1 LSNRELDVLI
11 LLQERLTNKEIA
23 QRLFIS
29 PETVKTHITRIYQK
43 LNVNSRRRAVDT
55 ARKLN
60 LLPER
65 RRR

>member
-23 QRLFIS
+23 QRLFVS
-29 PETVKTHITRIYQK
+29 PETVKTHISKIYQK
-43 LNVNSRRRAVDT
+43 LNVNNRRRAVIT